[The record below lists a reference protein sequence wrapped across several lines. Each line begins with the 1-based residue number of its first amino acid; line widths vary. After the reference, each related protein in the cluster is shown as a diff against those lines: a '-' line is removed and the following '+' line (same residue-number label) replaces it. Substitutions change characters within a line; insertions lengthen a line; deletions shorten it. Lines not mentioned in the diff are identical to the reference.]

1 MLLDVRPAKDTRAG
15 FIKGAVNIPAK
26 ALAKALKTFPNK
38 DLTPPIVVYDAKGDG
53 SAQKVAMKL
62 VKAGYPGPRVLT
74 GGFAAWKAANY
85 GIETGKP
92 ATRVAYVPKPKPGTI
107 PVAEFEAFAGG
118 IPPTIRILDVRTTE
132 EAEDTGIIKGAINI
146 PAEEI
151 IARLAEIPR
160 DKELVLH
167 CATGAR
173 AEMAYTIL
181 KEKGYKVRF
190 LDATIIIEDN
200 GTFTIKK

>member
-1 MLLDVRPAKDTRAG
+1 MLLDVRPPKDAGAG
-15 FIKGAVNIPAK
+15 FIKGAVNIPEK
-26 ALAKALKTFPNK
+26 ALDKALKTFPNK
-38 DLTPPIVVYDAKGDG
+38 DLKPPIVIYDAKGDG
-53 SAQKVAMKL
+53 SARKVAMKL
-62 VKAGYPGPRVLT
+62 VEAGYPGPRILT
-74 GGFAAWKAANY
+74 GGFAAWKAADY

-92 ATRVAYVPKPKPGTI
+92 ATTVAYAPKPKPGTI
-107 PVAEFEAFAGG
+107 PVAEFEAFAKG
-118 IPPTIRILDVRTTE
+118 IPPTVQILDVRTAE

-173 AEMAYTIL
+173 AEMTYTIL

-190 LDATIIIEDN
+190 LDATIITDDD

>member
-1 MLLDVRPAKDTRAG
+1 MLLDVRPPKDAGAG
-15 FIKGAVNIPAK
+15 FIKGAVNIPEK
-26 ALAKALKTFPNK
+26 ALDKALKTFPNK
-38 DLTPPIVVYDAKGDG
+38 DLKPPIVIYDATGDG

-62 VKAGYPGPRVLT
+62 VKAGYPGPRILT
-74 GGFAAWKAANY
+74 GGFAAWKAADY
-85 GIETGKP
+85 GIEAGKP
-92 ATRVAYVPKPKPGTI
+92 AATVTYAPKPKPGTI

-118 IPPTIRILDVRTTE
+118 IPPTIQILDVRTAE

-173 AEMAYTIL
+173 AEMTYTIL

-190 LDATIIIEDN
+190 LDATITIGDD
-200 GTFTIKK
+200 GAFTIKK

>member
-1 MLLDVRPAKDTRAG
+1 MLLDVRNAKDAKGG
-15 FIKGAVNIPAK
+15 FIKGAVNIPEK
-26 ALAKALKTFPNK
+26 AIHKALKTFPNK
-38 DLTPPIVVYDAKGDG
+38 NLKPPIVVYDAKGDG

-92 ATRVAYVPKPKPGTI
+92 ATKVAYVPKPKPGTI

-118 IPPTIRILDVRTTE
+118 IPPTIQILDVRTAE

-190 LDATIIIEDN
+190 LDATISIGDD

>member
-1 MLLDVRPAKDTRAG
+1 MLLDVRPAKDTRGG
-15 FIKGAVNIPAK
+15 FIKGAVNIPGK
-26 ALAKALKTFPNK
+26 AIHKALKTFPNK
-38 DLTPPIVVYDAKGDG
+38 DLKPPIVIYDAKGDG
-53 SAQKVAMKL
+53 SARKVAMKL
-62 VKAGYPGPRVLT
+62 VRAGYPGPRVLT

-92 ATRVAYVPKPKPGTI
+92 ATTVAYVPRPKPGTI
-107 PVAEFEAFAGG
+107 PVAEFEAFARG
-118 IPPTIRILDVRTTE
+118 IPPTIQILDVRTAE
-132 EAEDTGIIKGAINI
+132 EAEDTGMIKGAINI

-173 AEMAYTIL
+173 AEMTYTIL

-190 LDATIIIEDN
+190 LDATIINGDD